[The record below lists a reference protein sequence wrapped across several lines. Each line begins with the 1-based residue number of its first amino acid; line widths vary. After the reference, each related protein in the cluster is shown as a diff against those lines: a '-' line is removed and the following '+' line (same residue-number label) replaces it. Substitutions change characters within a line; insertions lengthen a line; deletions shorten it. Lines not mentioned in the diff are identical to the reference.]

1 MSASRRTTRGA
12 GVRPALEPERLAR
25 AGLLRV
31 AAPNGEAARIAAL
44 QGAEEAWAWV
54 CAQAA
59 AKALDVPDPAAEFAA
74 AGGARLVIPGDA
86 EWPPA
91 LDALATATPATGGA
105 GVPFGLWVRGALPLD
120 VGCERAVAI
129 VGARASTAYGNWVA
143 GELAAGLAERDMS
156 VVSGAAFGIDGAAH
170 RGALAADGC
179 TVAVLAGGIDV
190 AYPRAHESLLDR
202 IAATGAIVAEA
213 PPGRA
218 PRREAFLVRNRLIA
232 ALSSGVVLVEAG
244 LRSGARNTAAHAAA
258 LGRPRMAVPG
268 PITSGMSAGCH
279 ALLRADPEARLVTSA
294 AEVLEEV
301 GRIGADLAPP
311 GAGPVDVRDG
321 LDDAARAV
329 LEAMPARATVSA
341 GGLAA
346 ELGWSMTAVL
356 ATAHRL
362 VENDLLTLSADGYR
376 LTSRARAPVRR

>member
-1 MSASRRTTRGA
+1 MSTGA
-12 GVRPALEPERLAR
+12 GSALGPERLAR

-44 QGAEEAWAWV
+44 QGAEAAWAWV
-54 CAQAA
+54 CAQAT
-59 AKALDVPDPAAEFAA
+59 AKGLEVPDPAAEFAV
-74 AGGARLVIPGDA
+74 AGSARLVIPGDD
-86 EWPPA
+86 EWPPV
-91 LDALATATPATGGA
+91 LDALATAAPASGRG
-105 GVPFGLWVRGALPLD
+105 GVPFGLWVRGAIPLEAA
-120 VGCERAVAI
+120 CQRAVAI
-129 VGARASTAYGNWVA
+129 VGARASTSYGNWVA
-143 GELAAGLAERDMS
+143 GELAAGLAERETS

-232 ALSSGVVLVEAG
+232 ALSAGVVLVEAG
-244 LRSGARNTAAHAAA
+244 LRSGARNTAAHAGA

-301 GRIGADLAPP
+301 GRIGVDLAPSS
-311 GAGPVDVRDG
+311 AGPVDVRDG
-321 LDDAARAV
+321 LDDASRAV

-341 GGLAA
+341 GALAA

-356 ATAHRL
+356 AASHRL
-362 VENDLLTLSADGYR
+362 VEGDLLTVSAEGYR
-376 LTSRARAPVRR
+376 LTPRARAPVRR

>member
-1 MSASRRTTRGA
+1 MFRSACGC
-12 GVRPALEPERLAR
+12 
-25 AGLLRV
+25 
-31 AAPNGEAARIAAL
+31 AAPI
-44 QGAEEAWAWV
+44 
-54 CAQAA
+54 
-59 AKALDVPDPAAEFAA
+59 
-74 AGGARLVIPGDA
+74 
-86 EWPPA
+86 
-91 LDALATATPATGGA
+91 
-105 GVPFGLWVRGALPLD
+105 PLD
-120 VGCERAVAI
+120 VACERAVAI
-129 VGARASTAYGNWVA
+129 VGARASTTYGNWVA
-143 GELAAGLAERDMS
+143 GELAAGLAERETS

-232 ALSSGVVLVEAG
+232 ALSAGVVLVEAG
-244 LRSGARNTAAHAAA
+244 LRSGARNTAAHAGA

-301 GRIGADLAPP
+301 GRIGADLAPSS
-311 GAGPVDVRDG
+311 AGPVDVRDG
-321 LDDAARAV
+321 LDDASRAM
-329 LEAMPARATVSA
+329 LEAMPARATVAA
-341 GGLAA
+341 GALAA
-346 ELGWSMTAVL
+346 ELGWSMTAVV

-362 VENDLLTLSADGYR
+362 VESDLLTVSAEGYR